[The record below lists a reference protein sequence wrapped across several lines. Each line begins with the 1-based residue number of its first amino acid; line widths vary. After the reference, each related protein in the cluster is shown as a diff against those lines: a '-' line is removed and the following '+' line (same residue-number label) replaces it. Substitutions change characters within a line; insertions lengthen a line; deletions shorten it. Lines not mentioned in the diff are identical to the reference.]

1 MGMYN
6 KKELELMEKNK
17 QLSKLVDNLISERNS
32 VLNQLEQLQS
42 NYDKLARFKVQDLL
56 DRLKKR

>member
-1 MGMYN
+1 MYN

-32 VLNQLEQLQS
+32 VLNQLEQLQV
-42 NYDKLARFKVQDLL
+42 NYDKLAGFKVQDLL

>member
-1 MGMYN
+1 MYN

-32 VLNQLEQLQS
+32 VLNQLEQLQV
-42 NYDKLARFKVQDLL
+42 NYDKLASFKVQDLL